1 MGITLPRRAKKLK
14 EDPRYQFNPETGYFE
29 IKQSKVRGWIHT
41 IETDTPE
48 LDAKILFSKLT
59 EGAHIAEK
67 IPGHLWTAHLND
79 GTIISLRIDYP
90 PGHAS
95 AVEINI
101 KNCEDPAGIKNQK
114 IHFSKPKEKK

>member
-1 MGITLPRRAKKLK
+1 MGITLPRRAKKVK
-14 EDPRYQFNPETGYFE
+14 EDPRYQFNPETGYFGFRPSGNR
-29 IKQSKVRGWIHT
+29 IDVYQISS
-41 IETDTPE
+41 DTPE
-48 LDAKILFSKLT
+48 LDAKIMFSKLT
-59 EGAHIAEK
+59 EGAHITEK

-79 GTIISLRIDYP
+79 GTIISLRIDYH